1 MMLLETGL
9 AQVSGDRHRPAPRR
23 AGGAGLAGLLATS
36 APPIRKRFT
45 EGTHRRETP
54 ARTLA
59 RLLPRLPEF
68 GITRV
73 ARLTGFD
80 RTGIEVFAAVRPNA
94 RGLSVANGKGL
105 GAAAAKVSAV
115 MEAVERWHAERPRI
129 ALRFGEPADLAGLG
143 RAVDIDALP
152 RRRAPGAGPI
162 AWAEA
167 TDLATDAPAL
177 VPFDLVHTCWLAG
190 LPESPFF
197 TSTGGLASGSHP
209 AEAALHAL
217 CELIEGDAVTL
228 FERLPPEARSAR
240 RLDAATIDAAEV
252 AGPLAELARR
262 GFDLA
267 LWDATTDLGVATV
280 LCALTDAEAP
290 RSPAGFGSGCHP
302 DRGIAALRAITEAAQ
317 TRAIAISGARD
328 DLGPDLY
335 APGVAVRF
343 RRAIEGSGE
352 AATRPWA
359 ALPTAARDCLRADL
373 RAVVATVTA
382 AGCGPVLAVDLSR
395 EPRLA
400 VVRLVVPGLEPAAP
414 TGEALAGTRAARPE
428 AHLA

>member
-1 MMLLETGL
+1 MMLMETGL
-9 AQVSGDRHRPAPRR
+9 PQLPGTRRRPQRS
-23 AGGAGLAGLLATS
+23 AGLAGLLAAS

-54 ARTLA
+54 GRTLA
-59 RLLPRLPEF
+59 RLLPRLADF
-68 GITRV
+68 GVTRV

-80 RTGIEVFAAVRPNA
+80 RTGVEVFAAVRPNA
-94 RGLSVANGKGL
+94 RGLSVANGKGV

-115 MEAVERWHAERPRI
+115 MEAIERWHAERPRI

-143 RAVDIDALP
+143 GPADLDALP
-152 RRRAPGAGPI
+152 RRRALAPGPL

-190 LPESPFF
+190 LPDSPFF
-197 TSTGGLASGSHP
+197 ASTHGLASGSHP
-209 AEAALHAL
+209 VEAALHAL

-228 FERLPPEARSAR
+228 FERLPPEARAAR
-240 RLDAATIDAAEV
+240 RIDMGTVDAPDV
-252 AGPLAELARR
+252 AGLLSRLADR
-262 GFDLA
+262 GFALA
-267 LWDATTDLGVATV
+267 LWDATTDVGVATV
-280 LCALTDAEAP
+280 LCALTDTEAP

-302 DRGIAALRAITEAAQ
+302 DRGVAALRAITEAAQ
-317 TRAIAISGARD
+317 TRAIAIAGARD

-335 APGVAVRF
+335 APGVGVRF
-343 RRAIEGSGE
+343 RRAMEASGG
-352 AATRPWA
+352 APTRPWQ
-359 ALPTAARDCLRADL
+359 ALPTASRDCLRADL
-373 RAVVATVTA
+373 RAVVAAVA
-382 AGCGPVLAVDLSR
+382 DAGCGPVLAVDLSR

-400 VVRLVVPGLEPAAP
+400 VVRLVVPGLEPVAP
-414 TGEALAGTRAARPE
+414 PGEALPGARAARPE